1 MNAEITEP
9 SSWRVFGELA
19 VDVDAREVLVDGSPV
34 TLTKLEFDVLTA
46 LCATPRV
53 VLSREELINRVWGP
67 DWFGDEHVID
77 VHLSNLR
84 RKLGDDPK
92 NPRFVRTV
100 RGVGFKL
107 AA

>member
-1 MNAEITEP
+1 MSAEFTGATT
-9 SSWRVFGELA
+9 WRVFGDLA
-19 VDVDAREVLVDGSPV
+19 VDIDGREVQVDGHPV

-46 LCATPRV
+46 LCASPRV
-53 VLSREELINRVWGP
+53 VLSRDELIERVWGP
-67 DWFGDEHVID
+67 GWYGDEHVID

-92 NPRFVRTV
+92 HPRFVRTV

>member
-1 MNAEITEP
+1 MSAEIAHP
-9 SSWRVFGELA
+9 SWRVFGDLA
-19 VDVDAREVLVDGSPV
+19 VDVDAREVEVGGTPV

-46 LCATPRV
+46 LCASLRV
-53 VLSREELINRVWGP
+53 VLSREELIARVWGP

>member
-1 MNAEITEP
+1 VSAEITEV
-9 SSWRVFGELA
+9 STWRVYGDLA
-19 VDVDAREVLVDGSPV
+19 VDIDAREVQVDGNPI
-34 TLTKLEFDVLTA
+34 TLTKLEFDVLIA
-46 LCATPRV
+46 LCASPRV
-53 VLSREELINRVWGP
+53 VLSREELISRVWGP
-67 DWFGDEHVID
+67 GWFGDEHVID

-84 RKLGDDPK
+84 RKLGDNPK

>member
-1 MNAEITEP
+1 M
-9 SSWRVFGELA
+9 SSHASTWRVFGSLA
-19 VDVDAREVLVDGSPV
+19 VDVDAREVQVDGELV
-34 TLTKLEFDVLTA
+34 ALTKLEFDVLLA

-53 VLSREELINRVWGP
+53 VLSREELISRVWGP

-92 NPRFVRTV
+92 QPRFVRTV